1 MRAGGWERGVW
12 ATNYLTRL
20 PRVYMRRA
28 AGFGNSPGSYFL
40 RRGEHSPDLAL
51 QRQVWPW
58 VDDALAA
65 YKGGLFPDA
74 DKAGK
79 KVLEMLLRLRCVF
92 LQDAALLQPQFPE
105 LSLWRHQVFRDP
117 LWPPFAAK
125 IRELEAVEKELLHV
139 AIHGVLP
146 LVADSV
152 DGVSNK
158 VGGVA
163 IKQDRTLNAVERLLS
178 GQSQLTTTLSA
189 LPAANAQEIARVLG
203 SQLSQ
208 LQATV
213 SMLPRSFLT
222 VPVEAVRRDWLLDE
236 ASWRGQA
243 TALATAA
250 HSVGEEPAA
259 SASSYVDA
267 AASLLPTPSVVLTSV
282 PGEASTVS
290 APCGS
295 LPQEGPP
302 QRPPGCPAEPI
313 LGGVTSAEAVLEEFA
328 VGTLVEGV
336 RRTSLDE
343 LDRLFGAKWRYTP
356 ALRQRFY
363 VKRRIRR
370 YLQGKANEQGRDPWD
385 IAREV
390 DSLGLSGHQISKRI
404 DAGEDLLC
412 R

>member
-1 MRAGGWERGVW
+1 M
-12 ATNYLTRL
+12 
-20 PRVYMRRA
+20 
-28 AGFGNSPGSYFL
+28 
-40 RRGEHSPDLAL
+40 
-51 QRQVWPW
+51 
-58 VDDALAA
+58 
-65 YKGGLFPDA
+65 
-74 DKAGK
+74 
-79 KVLEMLLRLRCVF
+79 
-92 LQDAALLQPQFPE
+92 
-105 LSLWRHQVFRDP
+105 
-117 LWPPFAAK
+117 
-125 IRELEAVEKELLHV
+125 
-139 AIHGVLP
+139 
-146 LVADSV
+146 
-152 DGVSNK
+152 
-158 VGGVA
+158 
-163 IKQDRTLNAVERLLS
+163 
-178 GQSQLTTTLSA
+178 
-189 LPAANAQEIARVLG
+189 
-203 SQLSQ
+203 
-208 LQATV
+208 
-213 SMLPRSFLT
+213 
-222 VPVEAVRRDWLLDE
+222 EAVRRDWLLDE

-267 AASLLPTPSVVLTSV
+267 VASLLPAPSVVLTSV

-313 LGGVTSAEAVLEEFA
+313 LGGVTSAEAVLEELA

-336 RRTSLDE
+336 RHTSLDE
-343 LDRLFGAKWRYTP
+343 LYCLFGAKWRCTP

-404 DAGEDLLC
+404 DAEEDLL
-412 R
+412 RR